1 VDRRISESVR
11 AKLLGIGGSDR
22 GGRDRQL
29 PRVVAEGA
37 GAVVEVGLAVVV
49 LGVRRKL
56 G

>member
-1 VDRRISESVR
+1 MDHRISEAVR
-11 AKLLGIGGSDR
+11 AKLLGVGGADG

-29 PRVVAEGA
+29 PCVVAEGA

-49 LGVRRKL
+49 LGVRCKL